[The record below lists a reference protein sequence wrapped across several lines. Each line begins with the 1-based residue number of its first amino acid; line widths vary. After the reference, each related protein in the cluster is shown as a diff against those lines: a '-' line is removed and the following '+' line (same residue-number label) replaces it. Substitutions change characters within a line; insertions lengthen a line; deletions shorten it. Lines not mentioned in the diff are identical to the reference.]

1 MSEFNV
7 SSISLNNAQYNFCA
21 NEKAMK
27 ISVNDSVEI
36 VAILKNKA
44 LLKVMRDLTL
54 GSDNDSYVRISCEV
68 VIEHDEELTKEII
81 ISSLRNG
88 SIVLV
93 GAFSK
98 ISLLM
103 SQITNISPIGTIITP
118 PTYNPERI
126 NVL

>member
-21 NEKAMK
+21 NEKAVK

-36 VAILKNKA
+36 VAILKKKA
-44 LLKVMRDLTL
+44 MLKVMRELTL

-68 VIEHDEELTKEII
+68 VIENDEEPTKEII

-88 SIVLV
+88 SIILV

-98 ISLLM
+98 MSLLM
-103 SQITNISPIGTIITP
+103 SQITNLSPIGTIITP

-126 NVL
+126 NIL

>member
-21 NEKAMK
+21 NEKTMK

-36 VAILKNKA
+36 VIILKRKA
-44 LLKVMRDLTL
+44 LIKVMRVLTL
-54 GSDNDSYVRISCEV
+54 EPTNDSYVKLSCDV
-68 VIEHDEELTKEII
+68 VLEKEEEFSKEDIT
-81 ISSLRNG
+81 SSLRNG
-88 SIVLV
+88 SINLV

-98 ISLLM
+98 MSLLM
-103 SQITNISPIGTIITP
+103 SQITNMSPIGTIITP

-126 NVL
+126 NIL